1 MTETLRWL
9 LVAEVIGLAAF
20 PIAHALFPGF
30 RDRGWGL
37 AKPLGLIIFSFS
49 VWILGY
55 TKLVPNSGASYW
67 TVVIIAAAVGGYYL
81 YVRRA
86 SLLSLLKREWPAFAA
101 SELIFIGL
109 FLAWTAYRAYDPS
122 ISGTEK
128 PMDLLFLNASVNAPE
143 APPADPWLAGSSV
156 PYYYFGYWMFGAV
169 SQMASVPTFIAFNL
183 STGLI
188 AGLAGA
194 AVFSLTYNLVRSDHG
209 RQSRSLLAGGA
220 AAVLLLVS
228 ANLIGAWEAGSAFD
242 VGPDGVYEWVSIEG
256 LEPGQDGNAW
266 RPTEFWWWWRAS
278 RVTNSFDDAGNQLD
292 FTIQEFPFFSL
303 LLGDLHAHLMS
314 IPFVLLAIALLF
326 QLMISPARWGF
337 GWIRANPLRALALAI
352 VIGALGFINA
362 WDFAT
367 LGAMLFLVATLKT
380 YRAGNGNLVAA
391 AIRAAPAAL
400 LIGAAALAIYSPFY
414 FGSFSSQVSPG
425 DPIGAVQYS
434 SRYIHLFTIWGLA
447 LLLIGPFLAALAYRP
462 LRNLA
467 AWFVEPLLT
476 ASFARRG
483 LIVREPS
490 LSTLSTVG
498 VLLVAPFIAWV
509 AIHLVAN
516 DDAGIMDV
524 PQRIVDVLPLA
535 IAAGAGMYALAHR
548 ARNVAADGGLF
559 ALMLVAL
566 SLYMLYGVELLFVRD
581 LFGNRMNTLFK
592 VYYQV
597 WIFLAVAGAYALHYW
612 SSRHGF
618 WRPSARLISKSA
630 AGVAAVL
637 VVVAVYYPVAAAF
650 SKANGFS
657 ADPTLDGLR
666 FVSDADMS
674 EREAINWLNENT
686 GPEDTVVE
694 AVGGSYS
701 SFGRIS
707 SATGRPTVLGWAG
720 HEHQWRGTREPFDG
734 RAEDIETIY
743 TTANPAEAS
752 ELLDKY
758 GVDYVYVGRRERQEY
773 GITTV
778 ATFDGFATRVF
789 ESGQTVIFR
798 IGAGVGP

>member
-30 RDRGWGL
+30 KDRGWGL
-37 AKPLGLIIFSFS
+37 SKPLGLIVFSFA

-55 TKLVPNSGASYW
+55 TGLVPNSGASYW
-67 TVVIIAAAVGGYYL
+67 TAVIIAAVVGGYYL
-81 YVRRA
+81 FRRRT
-86 SLLSLLKREWPAFAA
+86 SLLRLLQREWPAFAA

-143 APPADPWLAGSSV
+143 APPADPWLAGFSV
-156 PYYYFGYWMFGAV
+156 AYYYFGYWMFGAI
-169 SQMASVPTFIAFNL
+169 SQMASVPTFISFNL
-183 STGLI
+183 STALI
-188 AGLAGA
+188 AGMAGG

-209 RQSRSLLAGGA
+209 RQARGILAGGA

-228 ANLIGAWEAGSAFD
+228 ANLIGVWEAGSAFD
-242 VGPDGVYEWVSIEG
+242 VGPDAVYEWVSIDG
-256 LEPGQDGNAW
+256 LEPGQDGNSW
-266 RPTEFWWWWRAS
+266 RPTEHWWWWRAS
-278 RVTNSFDDAGNQLD
+278 RVTNSFDEAGNQLD

-303 LLGDLHAHLMS
+303 LLGDLHPHLMS
-314 IPFVLLAIALLF
+314 IPFVLVAIALLF
-326 QLMISPARWGF
+326 QLLISRERWGF
-337 GWIRANPLRALALAI
+337 GWIRGNPVRALALAI
-352 VIGALGFINA
+352 VIGALGFVNA
-362 WDFAT
+362 WDIAT
-367 LGAMLFLVATLKT
+367 MGAMLFLVATLKT
-380 YRAGNGNLVAA
+380 YRAGSGNLVAA

-400 LIGAAALAIYSPFY
+400 LIVAAALAIYSPFY

-425 DPIGAVQYS
+425 APIGAVTYS
-434 SRYIHLFTIWGLA
+434 SRYIHFFTIWGLA
-447 LLLIGPFLAALAYRP
+447 LLLVGPFLLAVAYRP
-462 LRNLA
+462 LRQLGAWLA
-467 AWFVEPLLT
+467 EPLLP
-476 ASFARRG
+476 ASFRDRRP
-483 LIVREPS
+483 LNVRAPS
-490 LSTLSTVG
+490 VSALSTVG
-498 VLLVAPFIAWV
+498 VLLIAPFVAWV
-509 AIHLVAN
+509 AIHLVDNKGAELT
-516 DDAGIMDV
+516 DV
-524 PQRIVDVLPLA
+524 PRRLIDVLPLA
-535 IAAGAGMYALAHR
+535 IAAGAGMYALVHR
-548 ARNVAADGGLF
+548 AKNGAADGGLF

-581 LFGNRMNTLFK
+581 LFGNRMNTVFK
-592 VYYQV
+592 TYYQV

-618 WRPSARLISKSA
+618 WRPSARLISKTA

-657 ADPTLDGLR
+657 GDPTLDGLS
-666 FVSDADMS
+666 FVSQTDSS
-674 EREAINWLNENT
+674 EREAIEWLNENT
-686 GPEDTVVE
+686 GPEDTIAE
-694 AVGGSYS
+694 AVGDSYS

-773 GITTV
+773 GLASV
-778 ATFDGFATRVF
+778 SKFDAFATRVF

-798 IGAGVGP
+798 IGGE